1 MGEETARTVRL
12 SVPGQP
18 PRKSNSR
25 RIVNFKKKGGGNT
38 PRLIKSEDAL
48 LYEEKFRLCTLRQRD
63 LKLGSKTMLL
73 RVEGDVYYRKRFV
86 ADLSIE
92 LVLDCMTKCGIIADD
107 RYVVEIDI
115 KKRWV
120 DDDGGIEL
128 TVTEIDAKEYEWE
141 LQPRN

>member
-1 MGEETARTVRL
+1 
-12 SVPGQP
+12 
-18 PRKSNSR
+18 
-25 RIVNFKKKGGGNT
+25 
-38 PRLIKSEDAL
+38 
-48 LYEEKFRLCTLRQRD
+48 
-63 LKLGSKTMLL
+63 MLL

>member
-1 MGEETARTVRL
+1 MEEGTARTVRL

-25 RIVNFKKKGGGNT
+25 RIVSLKKKGGGST
-38 PRLIKSEDAL
+38 PRLIKSEAAL
-48 LYEEKFRLCTLRQRD
+48 HYEDVFRLSTLRQRD
-63 LKLGSKTMLL
+63 KMLGSKTKLL
-73 RVEGDVYYRKRFV
+73 RVEGDVYYKKRFV

-115 KKRWV
+115 RKRWAN
-120 DDDGGIEL
+120 DDGGIEL
-128 TVTEIDAKEYEWE
+128 TVTELDEKEYPWE
-141 LQPRN
+141 PQPNK

>member
-12 SVPGQP
+12 SVPSQP

-25 RIVNFKKKGGGNT
+25 RIVSLKNKGGGSA
-38 PRLIKSEDAL
+38 PRLIKSKEAL
-48 LYEEKFRLCTLRQRD
+48 HYEEVFRLSTLRQRD
-63 LKLGSKTMLL
+63 SMLGSKTKLL

-115 KKRWV
+115 RKRWA

>member
-1 MGEETARTVRL
+1 MGEEAARTVRL

-25 RIVNFKKKGGGNT
+25 RIVSLKNKGGGSS
-38 PRLIKSEDAL
+38 PRLIKSKEAL
-48 LYEEKFRLCTLRQRD
+48 LYEDVFRLSTLRQRD
-63 LKLGSKTMLL
+63 LMLGSKTKLL

-115 KKRWV
+115 RKRWAN
-120 DDDGGIEL
+120 DDGGIEL
-128 TVTEIDAKEYEWE
+128 TVTEIDAKEYKWE
-141 LQPRN
+141 PQPNN